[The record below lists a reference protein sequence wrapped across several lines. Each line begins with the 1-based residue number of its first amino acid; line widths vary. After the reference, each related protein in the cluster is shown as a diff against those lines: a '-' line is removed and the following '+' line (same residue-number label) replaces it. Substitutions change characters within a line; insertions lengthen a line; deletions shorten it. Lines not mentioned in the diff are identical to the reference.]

1 MTYEDEIKPCRE
13 HLKVL
18 KTIIQSKNSKLEK
31 MTNRIL
37 ELQDNI
43 KEIEILN
50 ANPKYTQSNIMYTT
64 PEFYIEGCSMCG
76 VDIDHTNPNYG
87 LCGHL
92 ANEDLV

>member
-1 MTYEDEIKPCRE
+1 MSYEDEIKPCRE

-50 ANPKYTQSNIMYTT
+50 SNPEYTSANIMYTT
-64 PEFYIEGCSMCG
+64 PEFYIAGCSMCG
-76 VDIDHTNPNYG
+76 LGLDPSKPEFA